1 MARALRSLFAA
12 AAVVAVA
19 GLSAEAPPRVML
31 TKNIKTPDPI
41 PRAGIEAA
49 TRAMESGRLYRY
61 NVDAAEDSELSVCEQ
76 QIADYTVRS
85 LATRDARALSGSL
98 LARAR
103 SLTRAPSLSLSSVAR
118 ARARARGRATS
129 TRSGSTRA
137 ARRSSSRCC
146 ARACSRATR
155 CSRTASARRR
165 GRS

>member
-118 ARARARGRATS
+118 ARARARQGHKYALGLNS
-129 TRSGSTRA
+129 CGSALFLALLCAGVQPNDKARSRV
-137 ARRSSSRCC
+137 RLR
-146 ARACSRATR
+146 
-155 CSRTASARRR
+155 ARRR
-165 GRS
+165 CP